1 MEIMEGAVQ
10 EVCGMVC
17 KSLNRPAKQIRLSS
31 KIYYE
36 ITKFVTGKI
45 LPTGNE
51 MERAKI

>member
-17 KSLNRPAKQIRLSS
+17 KSLNRSGKQIRLSS
-31 KIYYE
+31 KKYYK
-36 ITKFVTGKI
+36 ITKFVPGKI
-45 LPTGNE
+45 LRTGNE